1 MSLVIQLVTLFPEMC
16 EGVLNS
22 SMIKR
27 ARQAHLVDVR
37 VIPLRPFGVGPHRQT
52 DDYPFGGGPGMLLRA
67 DVVVPA
73 VEWAMA
79 HASQPARVILTSP
92 QGRRFTQAVAEELSQ
107 EQHLVFVAGH
117 YEGIDARV
125 QMLLNAEEISIGD
138 YVLTGGELPALVM
151 IDAVVRLIPGVLGA
165 PEGARKDSFS
175 RPGGGLE
182 GPQFTRPRVYR
193 GMEVPPV
200 LLSGNHQAVA
210 AFQEQLAREWTLA
223 RRPDLLRRTTEEGRE
238 MDGLH

>member
-1 MSLVIQLVTLFPEMC
+1 MSLMIQVVTLFPEMC
-16 EGVLNS
+16 EGALTT
-22 SMIKR
+22 SMLQR
-27 ARQAHLVDVR
+27 ARRRGLLAVR

-52 DDYPFGGGPGMLLRA
+52 DDYPYGGGPGMLLRA

-79 HASQPARVILTSP
+79 HYGGPARVIVTSP
-92 QGRRFTQAVAEELSQ
+92 QGRRFTQTVAEELSR
-107 EQHLVFVAGH
+107 EQHLIFVAGH
-117 YEGIDARV
+117 YEGIDERAK
-125 QMLLNAEEISIGD
+125 MLLNAEEMSIGD

-151 IDAVVRLIPGVLGA
+151 IDAVARLIPGVLGA
-165 PEGARKDSFS
+165 KEGAVQDSFS

-193 GMEVPPV
+193 GLEVPPV

-210 AFQEQLAREWTLA
+210 AFHETLA
-223 RRPDLLRRTTEEGRE
+223 EDWTRERRPDIAGKATDERG
-238 MDGLH
+238 D